1 MFCNYYPTIIWI
13 LYAIFLK
20 YKTLLLSKYLFP
32 FLHKLIISIIL
43 RVLLSTVFSVL
54 IFSIILSLIVSKFD
68 LPLELTDYLTVI
80 ITSLSAVTISF
91 ISTIGIKNNGLMIGL
106 ISQIPL
112 IIYSLAN
119 AIIFDNPV
127 LIFIV
132 KLFISTIY
140 YASFIGI
147 IKVYATLI

>member
-1 MFCNYYPTIIWI
+1 MLI
-13 LYAIFLK
+13 LAASVGGVIFMK
-20 YKTLLLSKYLFP
+20 KIDKSD
-32 FLHKLIISIIL
+32 KLIISIIL

-112 IIYSLAN
+112 IIYSFAN
-119 AIIFDNPV
+119 TIVFDNPV
-127 LIFIV
+127 LIFII
-132 KLFISTIY
+132 KLFIVLI
-140 YASFIGI
+140 IGAI
-147 IKVYATLI
+147 TGYLRVNKNRRFKVK

>member
-1 MFCNYYPTIIWI
+1 MKKID
-13 LYAIFLK
+13 K
-20 YKTLLLSKYLFP
+20 SD
-32 FLHKLIISIIL
+32 KLIILIIL

-91 ISTIGIKNNGLMIGL
+91 ISTIGIKNNGLMIGV

-112 IIYSLAN
+112 IIYSFAN
-119 AIIFDNPV
+119 TIIFDNAVYLFLIKLIIV
-127 LIFIV
+127 LIIGAVTGYLRVNKNRRFKV
-132 KLFISTIY
+132 K
-140 YASFIGI
+140 
-147 IKVYATLI
+147 

>member
-1 MFCNYYPTIIWI
+1 MLI
-13 LYAIFLK
+13 LAALVGGVIFMK
-20 YKTLLLSKYLFP
+20 KIDKSD
-32 FLHKLIISIIL
+32 KLIILIIL

-91 ISTIGIKNNGLMIGL
+91 ISTIGIKNNGLMIGV

-112 IIYSLAN
+112 IIYSFAN
-119 AIIFDNPV
+119 TIIFDNAVYLFLIKLIIV
-127 LIFIV
+127 LIIGAVTGYLRVNKNRRFKV
-132 KLFISTIY
+132 K
-140 YASFIGI
+140 
-147 IKVYATLI
+147 

>member
-1 MFCNYYPTIIWI
+1 MLI
-13 LYAIFLK
+13 LAATVGGVIFMK
-20 YKTLLLSKYLFP
+20 KIDKSD
-32 FLHKLIISIIL
+32 KLIISIIL
-43 RVLLSTVFSVL
+43 RVLLSTVFSIL

-112 IIYSLAN
+112 IICSFAN
-119 AIIFDNPV
+119 TIIFDNPV
-127 LIFIV
+127 LIFII
-132 KLFISTIY
+132 KLFIILI
-140 YASFIGI
+140 IGAI
-147 IKVYATLI
+147 TGYLRVNKNRRFKVK

>member
-1 MFCNYYPTIIWI
+1 MLI
-13 LYAIFLK
+13 LAASVGGVIFMK
-20 YKTLLLSKYLFP
+20 KIDKSD
-32 FLHKLIISIIL
+32 KLIISIIL

-54 IFSIILSLIVSKFD
+54 IFSIILSLIVFKLD

-112 IIYSLAN
+112 IIYSFAN
-119 AIIFDNPV
+119 TIIFDNAVYLFLIKVIIV
-127 LIFIV
+127 LIIGAVTGYLRVNKNRRFKV
-132 KLFISTIY
+132 K
-140 YASFIGI
+140 
-147 IKVYATLI
+147 

>member
-1 MFCNYYPTIIWI
+1 MLI
-13 LYAIFLK
+13 LAALVGGVIFMK
-20 YKTLLLSKYLFP
+20 KIDKSD
-32 FLHKLIISIIL
+32 KLIISIIL

-112 IIYSLAN
+112 IIYSFAN
-119 AIIFDNPV
+119 TIIFDNSV
-127 LIFIV
+127 LIFII
-132 KLFISTIY
+132 KLFIVLI
-140 YASFIGI
+140 IGAI
-147 IKVYATLI
+147 TGYLRVNKNRRFKVK

>member
-1 MFCNYYPTIIWI
+1 MKKID
-13 LYAIFLK
+13 K
-20 YKTLLLSKYLFP
+20 SD
-32 FLHKLIISIIL
+32 KLIISIIL

-54 IFSIILSLIVSKFD
+54 VISIILSLIVSKFD

-112 IIYSLAN
+112 IICSLAN

-132 KLFISTIY
+132 KLFIVLI
-140 YASFIGI
+140 IGAI
-147 IKVYATLI
+147 TGYLRVNKNRRFKVK

>member
-1 MFCNYYPTIIWI
+1 MLI
-13 LYAIFLK
+13 LAALVGGVIFMK
-20 YKTLLLSKYLFP
+20 KIDKSE
-32 FLHKLIISIIL
+32 KLIISIIL

-112 IIYSLAN
+112 IICSFAN
-119 AIIFDNPV
+119 TIIFDNPV
-127 LIFIV
+127 LIFII
-132 KLFISTIY
+132 KLFIILI
-140 YASFIGI
+140 IGAI
-147 IKVYATLI
+147 TGYLRVNKNRRFKVK